1 MSFKKS
7 ILVLSFALCAVCL
20 LSKTTDAQKPVA
32 EYTGN
37 LIAYNGPRVQTASFT
52 LRMKNWTSDDQ
63 ANQNLVIL
71 QEGGQ
76 DKLLSAIQKEDVG
89 SFSINNGLA
98 RTVNV
103 ARETDADGKKRIFV
117 VFERWMT
124 FAEVRGG
131 YRSEDYPFSVIELSI
146 DDKTGKGEG
155 TFIAAAQIRWKLDK
169 KTNQHRIEIDDF
181 ATFPAKMVNVKAQS

>member
-1 MSFKKS
+1 MTFKKTVH
-7 ILVLSFALCAVCL
+7 VLPFALFALFL
-20 LSKTTDAQKPVA
+20 LAQTADAQKPVA

-37 LIAYNGPRVQTASFT
+37 IIAYYGAQVQTTFFT
-52 LRMKNWTSDDQ
+52 LRIKNWTSDEQ
-63 ANQNLVIL
+63 AGRNLAML

-76 DKLLSAIQKEDVG
+76 DTLLSTIQKEDVG
-89 SFSINNGLA
+89 SFSLGSGLA

-103 ARETDADGKKRIFV
+103 ARETDADGTKRIFV
-117 VFERWMT
+117 VFERWMR

-146 DDKTGKGEG
+146 DQKTGKGEG

-169 KTNQHRIEIDDF
+169 KKNQHRIEVEDF
-181 ATFPAKMVNVKAQS
+181 ATYPAKMVNVKAHS